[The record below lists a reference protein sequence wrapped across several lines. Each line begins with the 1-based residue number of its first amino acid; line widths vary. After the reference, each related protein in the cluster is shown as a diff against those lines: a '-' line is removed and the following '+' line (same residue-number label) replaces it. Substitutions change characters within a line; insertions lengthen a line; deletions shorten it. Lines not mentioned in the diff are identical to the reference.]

1 MSIWKRRKQAAAAV
15 QTAPEPDPS
24 RATVEIPEV
33 CNAHVQTG
41 RLGARVTQLQ
51 LAPEWSCRFIQTS
64 PPSRRQRIPTAW
76 SDAVRLS
83 FRGPRQ
89 ASDWTITIHH
99 DDEGEAQVVTSES
112 WVQTPPL
119 TLECPGGSV
128 QFVGDGDHE
137 TVRVA
142 EVVVADGWTTAPIS
156 NVRLRGEHEAGIT
169 FANGV
174 VEWLLSVTGYD
185 GEGPAQAR
193 CGHRRRLTA

>member
-1 MSIWKRRKQAAAAV
+1 MSIWKRRKQAAAAA
-15 QTAPEPDPS
+15 QEPDPS
-24 RATVEIPEV
+24 RGTVEIPGV

-41 RLGARVTQLQ
+41 RRGARVTQLQ
-51 LAPEWSCRFIQTS
+51 LAPEWSCRYIETS
-64 PPSRRQRIPTAW
+64 PTSRRRRIPTAW
-76 SDAVRLS
+76 SDAVRCY
-83 FRGPRQ
+83 FRGPRE
-89 ASDWTITIHH
+89 ASAWSVTIHH
-99 DDEGEAQVVTSES
+99 DDHGEAHVLTKES

-137 TVRVA
+137 SVRVA

-156 NVRLRGEHEAGIT
+156 NLRIRGEHEEGIT

-185 GEGPAQAR
+185 GEGPARAS
-193 CGHRRRLTA
+193 CGHRRRLTP